1 MWTILI
7 IFLFCFSVYLSVK
20 LKFQN
25 YKINIK
31 ELIRN
36 DKTSLYLTLGTKV
49 GVGSVIG
56 TTSSII
62 IGGFSSVIWIIL
74 FSILTTSIIYY
85 EAYLG
90 RKNRVKLNNDY
101 IGGPNFIVKNKL
113 LSFISLILL
122 LLIYTF
128 MFQMIQ
134 MNTISNMIL
143 LNVNI
148 SKKLILIVFLI
159 ILLVTINLKIKE
171 ILNIMNKIV
180 PIMCLF
186 FIVICLYGIISN
198 YDILFSSIEV
208 YLKDIFSIK
217 SILCGMI
224 IGIKRSIFMNE
235 LLIGTT
241 SLSAST
247 DKNDINISI
256 KYQILSIFFITI
268 TMTLLI
274 SSLIL
279 IYIYNN
285 PIINDYNLLINNI
298 FHTTY
303 GSIGTLFL
311 IIILILFGFTTILSG
326 FYNKSIAFAYA
337 NGVFEDSNG
346 KSKLIL
352 NIFKLLFIV
361 VTLSGIIINNF
372 FIWKYLDNLIF
383 IMIIINSY
391 SIIKSLG
398 SD

>member
-7 IFLFCFSVYLSVK
+7 IFLFCFSIYLSVK

-36 DKTSLYLTLGTKV
+36 DKTSLYLTLGTKI
-49 GVGSVIG
+49 GVGSIIG

-159 ILLVTINLKIKE
+159 ILLITINLKIKE

-186 FIVICLYGIISN
+186 FIIVCLYGIISN
-198 YDILFSSIEV
+198 YDVLFSSIEV

-256 KYQILSIFFITI
+256 KYQILSVLFITI

-326 FYNKSIAFAYA
+326 FYIGKTNIEYLT
-337 NGVFEDSNG
+337 

-352 NIFKLLFIV
+352 NIFKLIFIV

>member
-49 GVGSVIG
+49 GVGSIIG

-180 PIMCLF
+180 PLMCLF
-186 FIVICLYGIISN
+186 FIIICLYGIISN

-268 TMTLLI
+268 TMTLLM

-326 FYNKSIAFAYA
+326 FYIGKTNIEYLT
-337 NGVFEDSNG
+337 

>member
-49 GVGSVIG
+49 GVGSIIG

-148 SKKLILIVFLI
+148 SKKLILIIFLI

-186 FIVICLYGIISN
+186 FIIICLYGIINN
-198 YDILFSSIEV
+198 YDILSFSIKI

-326 FYNKSIAFAYA
+326 FYIGKTNIEYLT
-337 NGVFEDSNG
+337 

>member
-25 YKINIK
+25 YKINVK

-49 GVGSVIG
+49 GVGSIIG

-186 FIVICLYGIISN
+186 FIIICLYGIISN

-326 FYNKSIAFAYA
+326 FYIGKTNIEYLT
-337 NGVFEDSNG
+337 

>member
-49 GVGSVIG
+49 GVGSIIG

-186 FIVICLYGIISN
+186 FIIICLYGIISN
-198 YDILFSSIEV
+198 YDILSSSIKI

-326 FYNKSIAFAYA
+326 FYIGKTNIEYLT
-337 NGVFEDSNG
+337 

-352 NIFKLLFIV
+352 NVFKLLFIV

>member
-49 GVGSVIG
+49 GVGSIIG

-186 FIVICLYGIISN
+186 FIIICLYGIISN

-298 FHTTY
+298 FHTNY

-326 FYNKSIAFAYA
+326 FYIGKTNIEYLT
-337 NGVFEDSNG
+337 

-352 NIFKLLFIV
+352 NVFKLLFIV

>member
-7 IFLFCFSVYLSVK
+7 IFLFCFSVYLSIK

-36 DKTSLYLTLGTKV
+36 DKTSLYLTLGTKI
-49 GVGSVIG
+49 GVGSIIG

-85 EAYLG
+85 EAYFG
-90 RKNRVKLNNDY
+90 RKNRVKLNNNY
-101 IGGPNFIVKNKL
+101 IGGPNFIIKNKL
-113 LSFISLILL
+113 ISFISLILL

-171 ILNIMNKIV
+171 ILNIMNKLV

-186 FIVICLYGIISN
+186 FIIICLYGIISN
-198 YDILFSSIEV
+198 YDILLSSIKI

-217 SILCGMI
+217 SMLCGMI

-241 SLSAST
+241 SLSASS
-247 DKNDINISI
+247 DRNDINTSI
-256 KYQILSIFFITI
+256 KYQILSVLFITI
-268 TMTLLI
+268 TMSVLI

-298 FHTTY
+298 FESTY

-326 FYNKSIAFAYA
+326 FYIGKTNIEYLT
-337 NGVFEDSNG
+337 

>member
-49 GVGSVIG
+49 GVGSIIG

-101 IGGPNFIVKNKL
+101 IGGPNFIAKNKL
-113 LSFISLILL
+113 LSFLSLILL

-186 FIVICLYGIISN
+186 FIIICLYGIINN

-326 FYNKSIAFAYA
+326 FYIGKTNIEYLT
-337 NGVFEDSNG
+337 

-352 NIFKLLFIV
+352 NVFKLLFIV

>member
-7 IFLFCFSVYLSVK
+7 IFLFCFSIYLSVK

-36 DKTSLYLTLGTKV
+36 DKTSLYLTLGTKI
-49 GVGSVIG
+49 GVGSIIG

-186 FIVICLYGIISN
+186 FIIVCLYGIISN

-256 KYQILSIFFITI
+256 KYQILSVLFITI

-326 FYNKSIAFAYA
+326 FYIGKTNIEYLT
-337 NGVFEDSNG
+337 

-352 NIFKLLFIV
+352 YIFKLIFIV
-361 VTLSGIIINNF
+361 VTLFGIIINNF

>member
-49 GVGSVIG
+49 GVGSIIG

-113 LSFISLILL
+113 ISFISLILL

-186 FIVICLYGIISN
+186 FIIVCLYGIISN
-198 YDILFSSIEV
+198 YDVLFSSIEV

-256 KYQILSIFFITI
+256 KYQILSVLFITI

-326 FYNKSIAFAYA
+326 FYIGKTNIEYLT
-337 NGVFEDSNG
+337 

-352 NIFKLLFIV
+352 NIFKLIFIV
-361 VTLSGIIINNF
+361 VTLFGIIINNF

>member
-49 GVGSVIG
+49 GVGSIIG

-148 SKKLILIVFLI
+148 SKKLILIIFLI

-186 FIVICLYGIISN
+186 FIIICLYGIINN
-198 YDILFSSIEV
+198 YDILFSSIDV

-326 FYNKSIAFAYA
+326 FYIGKTNIEYLT
-337 NGVFEDSNG
+337 

>member
-49 GVGSVIG
+49 GVGSIIG

-186 FIVICLYGIISN
+186 FIIICLYGIINN

-268 TMTLLI
+268 TMTLLM

-326 FYNKSIAFAYA
+326 FYIGKTNIEYLT
-337 NGVFEDSNG
+337 

>member
-49 GVGSVIG
+49 GVGSIIG

-186 FIVICLYGIISN
+186 FIIICLYGIINN

-285 PIINDYNLLINNI
+285 TIINDYNLLINNI

-326 FYNKSIAFAYA
+326 FYIGKTNIEYLT
-337 NGVFEDSNG
+337 

>member
-49 GVGSVIG
+49 GVGSIIG

-101 IGGPNFIVKNKL
+101 IGGPNFIIKNKL

-186 FIVICLYGIISN
+186 FIIVCLYGIISN

-298 FHTTY
+298 FHTNY

-326 FYNKSIAFAYA
+326 FYIGKTNIEYLT
-337 NGVFEDSNG
+337 

>member
-31 ELIRN
+31 DLIRN

-49 GVGSVIG
+49 GVGSIIG

-186 FIVICLYGIISN
+186 FIIICLYGIINN

-326 FYNKSIAFAYA
+326 FYIGKTNIEYLT
-337 NGVFEDSNG
+337 

-352 NIFKLLFIV
+352 NIFKLLFIA

>member
-49 GVGSVIG
+49 GVGSIIG

-148 SKKLILIVFLI
+148 SKKLILIIFLI

-186 FIVICLYGIISN
+186 FIIICLYGIINN
-198 YDILFSSIEV
+198 YDILSFSIKI

-311 IIILILFGFTTILSG
+311 IIIIILFGFTTILSG
-326 FYNKSIAFAYA
+326 FYIGKTNIEYLT
-337 NGVFEDSNG
+337 

>member
-31 ELIRN
+31 ELFRN

-49 GVGSVIG
+49 GVGSIIG

-186 FIVICLYGIISN
+186 FIIICLYGTISN

-326 FYNKSIAFAYA
+326 FYIGKTNIEYLT
-337 NGVFEDSNG
+337 

>member
-31 ELIRN
+31 ELFRN

-49 GVGSVIG
+49 GVGSIIG

-113 LSFISLILL
+113 LSFISFMLL

-148 SKKLILIVFLI
+148 SKKLILIIFLI

-186 FIVICLYGIISN
+186 FIIICLYGIINN
-198 YDILFSSIEV
+198 YDILSFSIKI

-326 FYNKSIAFAYA
+326 FYIGKTNIEYLT
-337 NGVFEDSNG
+337 

>member
-49 GVGSVIG
+49 GVGSIIG

-186 FIVICLYGIISN
+186 FIIICLYGIISN
-198 YDILFSSIEV
+198 YDILSSSIEV

-256 KYQILSIFFITI
+256 KYQILSVLFITI
-268 TMTLLI
+268 TMSVLI

-326 FYNKSIAFAYA
+326 FYIGKTNIEYLT
-337 NGVFEDSNG
+337 

>member
-49 GVGSVIG
+49 GVGSIIG

-101 IGGPNFIVKNKL
+101 IGGPNFIIKNKL

-186 FIVICLYGIISN
+186 FIIICLYGIISN

-268 TMTLLI
+268 TMTLLM

-285 PIINDYNLLINNI
+285 PIINDYNLLISNI

-326 FYNKSIAFAYA
+326 FYIGKTNIEYLT
-337 NGVFEDSNG
+337 

-352 NIFKLLFIV
+352 NVFKLLFIV

>member
-25 YKINIK
+25 YKINVK

-49 GVGSVIG
+49 GVGSIIG

-113 LSFISLILL
+113 ISFISLILL

-186 FIVICLYGIISN
+186 FIIVCLYGIISN

-256 KYQILSIFFITI
+256 KYQILSVLFITI

-326 FYNKSIAFAYA
+326 FYIGKTNIEYLT
-337 NGVFEDSNG
+337 

-352 NIFKLLFIV
+352 NIFKLIFIV
-361 VTLSGIIINNF
+361 VALSGIIINNF

>member
-7 IFLFCFSVYLSVK
+7 IFLFCFSIYLSVK

-36 DKTSLYLTLGTKV
+36 DKTSLYLTLGTKI
-49 GVGSVIG
+49 GVGSIIG

-122 LLIYTF
+122 ILIYTF

-186 FIVICLYGIISN
+186 FIIVCLYGIISN
-198 YDILFSSIEV
+198 YDVLFSSIEV

-217 SILCGMI
+217 SMLCGMI

-247 DKNDINISI
+247 DKNDIKISI
-256 KYQILSIFFITI
+256 KYQILSVLFITI

-326 FYNKSIAFAYA
+326 FYIGKTNIEYLT
-337 NGVFEDSNG
+337 

-352 NIFKLLFIV
+352 NIFKLIFIV

>member
-49 GVGSVIG
+49 GVGSIIG
-56 TTSSII
+56 TTSLII

-101 IGGPNFIVKNKL
+101 IGGPNFIIKNKL

-148 SKKLILIVFLI
+148 SNKLILIVFLI

-186 FIVICLYGIISN
+186 FIIICLYGIINN
-198 YDILFSSIEV
+198 YDILFSSIRV

-326 FYNKSIAFAYA
+326 FYIGKTNIEYLT
-337 NGVFEDSNG
+337 

>member
-49 GVGSVIG
+49 GVGSIIG

-171 ILNIMNKIV
+171 ILNIMNKTV
-180 PIMCLF
+180 PIMCLS
-186 FIVICLYGIISN
+186 FIIICLYGIINN
-198 YDILFSSIEV
+198 YDILLSSIKI

-326 FYNKSIAFAYA
+326 FYIGKTNIEYLT
-337 NGVFEDSNG
+337 

>member
-49 GVGSVIG
+49 GVGSIIG

-85 EAYLG
+85 EAYFG

-101 IGGPNFIVKNKL
+101 IGGPNFIIKNKL

-186 FIVICLYGIISN
+186 FIIICLYGIISN

-326 FYNKSIAFAYA
+326 FYIGKTNIEYLT
-337 NGVFEDSNG
+337 

>member
-49 GVGSVIG
+49 GVGSIIG

-186 FIVICLYGIISN
+186 FIIICLYGIINN

-326 FYNKSIAFAYA
+326 FYIGKINIEYLT
-337 NGVFEDSNG
+337 

>member
-7 IFLFCFSVYLSVK
+7 IFLFCFSIYLSVR

-36 DKTSLYLTLGTKV
+36 DKTSLYLTLGTKI
-49 GVGSVIG
+49 GVGSIIG

-113 LSFISLILL
+113 ISFISLILL

-159 ILLVTINLKIKE
+159 ILLITINLKIKE

-186 FIVICLYGIISN
+186 FIIVCLYGIISN

-256 KYQILSIFFITI
+256 KYQILSVLFITI

-326 FYNKSIAFAYA
+326 FYIGKTNIEYLT
-337 NGVFEDSNG
+337 

-352 NIFKLLFIV
+352 NIFKLIFIV
-361 VTLSGIIINNF
+361 VTLFGIIINNF

>member
-1 MWTILI
+1 MWTIVI
-7 IFLFCFSVYLSVK
+7 IFLFCFSVYLSIK

-36 DKTSLYLTLGTKV
+36 DKTSLYLTLGTKI
-49 GVGSVIG
+49 GVGSIIG

-101 IGGPNFIVKNKL
+101 IGGPNFIIKNKL
-113 LSFISLILL
+113 ISFISLILL

-186 FIVICLYGIISN
+186 FIIVCLYGIISN
-198 YDILFSSIEV
+198 YDVLFSSIEV

-241 SLSAST
+241 SLSASS
-247 DKNDINISI
+247 DRNDINTSI
-256 KYQILSIFFITI
+256 KYQILSVLFITI
-268 TMTLLI
+268 TMSVLI

-298 FHTTY
+298 FESTY

-326 FYNKSIAFAYA
+326 FYIGKTNIEYLT
-337 NGVFEDSNG
+337 

-352 NIFKLLFIV
+352 NIFRLLFIV

-391 SIIKSLG
+391 SIIKSL
-398 SD
+398 

>member
-49 GVGSVIG
+49 GVGSIIG

-186 FIVICLYGIISN
+186 FIIICLYGIINN
-198 YDILFSSIEV
+198 YDILFSSIKV

-247 DKNDINISI
+247 DKNDINTSI
-256 KYQILSIFFITI
+256 KYQILSVLFITI

-274 SSLIL
+274 SFLIL

-326 FYNKSIAFAYA
+326 FYIGKTNIEYLT
-337 NGVFEDSNG
+337 

>member
-49 GVGSVIG
+49 GVGSIIG

-113 LSFISLILL
+113 LSFLSLILL

-186 FIVICLYGIISN
+186 FIIICLYGIINN

-311 IIILILFGFTTILSG
+311 IIITGYKLISMVEDINVMLLYAVTILVVISG
-326 FYNKSIAFAYA
+326 LYC
-337 NGVFEDSNG
+337 VRQ
-346 KSKLIL
+346 
-352 NIFKLLFIV
+352 
-361 VTLSGIIINNF
+361 VTHN
-372 FIWKYLDNLIF
+372 
-383 IMIIINSY
+383 
-391 SIIKSLG
+391 IKSATDAIILPFG
-398 SD
+398 PAMFISAGIFLFLN

>member
-49 GVGSVIG
+49 GVGSIIG

-101 IGGPNFIVKNKL
+101 IGGPNFIIKNKL

-186 FIVICLYGIISN
+186 FIIICLYGIINN
-198 YDILFSSIEV
+198 YDILFSSIKV

-241 SLSAST
+241 SLSVST
-247 DKNDINISI
+247 DKNDINTSI

-326 FYNKSIAFAYA
+326 FYIGKINIEYLT
-337 NGVFEDSNG
+337 

>member
-31 ELIRN
+31 ELIKN
-36 DKTSLYLTLGTKV
+36 DKTSLYLTLGTKI
-49 GVGSVIG
+49 GVGSIIG

-90 RKNRVKLNNDY
+90 RKNRVKLNDDY
-101 IGGPNFIVKNKL
+101 IGGPNFIIKNKL

-122 LLIYTF
+122 ILIYTF

-186 FIVICLYGIISN
+186 FIIICLYGIISN
-198 YDILFSSIEV
+198 YDILFSSAKV

-217 SILCGMI
+217 SIICGMI

-247 DKNDINISI
+247 DKNDINTSI
-256 KYQILSIFFITI
+256 KYQILSVLFITI

-298 FHTTY
+298 FKSTY

-326 FYNKSIAFAYA
+326 FYIGKTNIEYFT
-337 NGVFEDSNG
+337 

-352 NIFKLLFIV
+352 NIFKLIFIV
-361 VTLSGIIINNF
+361 MALSGIIINNF

>member
-49 GVGSVIG
+49 GVGSIIG

-186 FIVICLYGIISN
+186 FIIICLYGIISN
-198 YDILFSSIEV
+198 YDILFSSIKI

-326 FYNKSIAFAYA
+326 FYIGKTNIEYLT
-337 NGVFEDSNG
+337 

>member
-36 DKTSLYLTLGTKV
+36 DKTSLYLTLGTKI
-49 GVGSVIG
+49 GVGSIIG

-113 LSFISLILL
+113 ISFISLMLL

-159 ILLVTINLKIKE
+159 ILLITINLKIKE

-186 FIVICLYGIISN
+186 FIIVCLYGIISN

-217 SILCGMI
+217 SMLCGMI

-256 KYQILSIFFITI
+256 KYQILSVLFITI

-285 PIINDYNLLINNI
+285 PIINDYNILINNI

-326 FYNKSIAFAYA
+326 FYIGKTNIEYLT
-337 NGVFEDSNG
+337 

-352 NIFKLLFIV
+352 NIFKLIFIV
-361 VTLSGIIINNF
+361 VTLFGIIINNF

>member
-31 ELIRN
+31 DLIRN

-49 GVGSVIG
+49 GVGSIIG

-90 RKNRVKLNNDY
+90 RNNRVKLNNDY

-186 FIVICLYGIISN
+186 FIIICLYGIINN
-198 YDILFSSIEV
+198 YDILFSSINV

-326 FYNKSIAFAYA
+326 FYIGKTNIEYLT
-337 NGVFEDSNG
+337 

>member
-25 YKINIK
+25 YKINLK

-49 GVGSVIG
+49 GVGSIIG

-113 LSFISLILL
+113 LSFLSLILL

-186 FIVICLYGIISN
+186 FIIICLYGIINN

-326 FYNKSIAFAYA
+326 FYIGKTNIEYLT
-337 NGVFEDSNG
+337 

-352 NIFKLLFIV
+352 NVFKLLFIV

>member
-25 YKINIK
+25 YKINVK

-49 GVGSVIG
+49 GVGSIIG

-113 LSFISLILL
+113 LSFISVILL

-186 FIVICLYGIISN
+186 FIIICLYGIISN
-198 YDILFSSIEV
+198 YDILFSSIKV

-311 IIILILFGFTTILSG
+311 IIIIILFGFTTILSG
-326 FYNKSIAFAYA
+326 FYIGKTNIEYLT
-337 NGVFEDSNG
+337 

>member
-49 GVGSVIG
+49 GVGSIIG

-113 LSFISLILL
+113 LSFLSLILL

-186 FIVICLYGIISN
+186 FIIICLYGIINN

-303 GSIGTLFL
+303 RSIGTLFL

-326 FYNKSIAFAYA
+326 FYIGKTNIEYLT
-337 NGVFEDSNG
+337 

-352 NIFKLLFIV
+352 NLFKLLFIV